1 MAKARGDNTTL
12 DLLTEWNPPSVAVR
26 FTQPERVRGSS
37 FSQRISRAVSEVLKD
52 CGKSREE
59 IAAAM
64 SEYAGEEVTKNML
77 DAYASM
83 ARESHTIS
91 LERAFALLHATGD
104 ARIFGMEL
112 ERFDLAV
119 IPERY
124 LGAVDDAMIEDQREQ
139 LRKSQLA
146 ARRRW
151 KGTVR

>member
-1 MAKARGDNTTL
+1 MVKARGDNTTL
-12 DLLTEWNPPSVAVR
+12 DLLTEWNPPAVAVR

-52 CGKSREE
+52 CGKTRDE

-64 SEYAGEEVTKNML
+64 SEYTGEEVTKNML

-151 KGTVR
+151 KGSAR

>member
-1 MAKARGDNTTL
+1 MVKARGDNTTL
-12 DLLTEWNPPSVAVR
+12 DLLTEWNPPAVAVR

-52 CGKSREE
+52 CGKTREE

-64 SEYAGEEVTKNML
+64 SEYTGEEVTKNIL
-77 DAYASM
+77 DAYSSM

-151 KGTVR
+151 KGSAR

>member
-12 DLLTEWNPPSVAVR
+12 DLLTEWNPPAVAVR
-26 FTQPERVRGSS
+26 FTQPERVRASS

-52 CGKSREE
+52 CGKSRED

-64 SEYAGEEVTKNML
+64 TEYAGEEVTKNML

-83 ARESHTIS
+83 ARESHTIN

-139 LRKSQLA
+139 LRKTQLA

-151 KGTVR
+151 KGVVR